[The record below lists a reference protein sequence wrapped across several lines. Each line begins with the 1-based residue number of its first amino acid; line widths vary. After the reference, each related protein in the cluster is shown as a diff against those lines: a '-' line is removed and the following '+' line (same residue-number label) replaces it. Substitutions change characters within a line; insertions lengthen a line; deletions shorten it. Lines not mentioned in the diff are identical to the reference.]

1 VIRGRWARR
10 WARYHRL
17 LDAIDDLRW
26 EIHLRERRAMSAGR
40 LPLADPPG
48 SVPPLRPEH
57 YAHLEYGGPGEWP
70 PADSSPI
77 VDLRG
82 LVKQSLTKKSR
93 ADLGQHMIEMCTLT
107 GWQGTTLNPDM
118 ADSDKLAILT
128 ARFGK
133 LVTQDDAAQ
142 LYTELIDISA
152 ASMGWAQGIA
162 RREKREHRRELR
174 AKKKARKAAEKKDR
188 KG

>member
-1 VIRGRWARR
+1 MIRR
-10 WARYHRL
+10 WWSRYHRL

-57 YAHLEYGGPGEWP
+57 YAHLEYGGPAEWP
-70 PADSSPI
+70 VPDSSPI
-77 VDLRG
+77 VNLRG

-93 ADLGQHMIEMCTLT
+93 SDLGQRMIDMCTLT

-118 ADSDKLAILT
+118 SDTDKLAILT

-142 LYTELIDISA
+142 LYSELVDISA

-162 RREKREHRRELR
+162 RREKREHRRALR
-174 AKKKARKAAEKKDR
+174 ADRKARKAAKEKDK